1 MGNTVFKPT
10 DEQKEKAR
18 LLFDLWKTLGGNA
31 RAFDPLPEGMYNE
44 LIVIECVQTTSK
56 KGNPMIRVTLRDA
69 KTAREC
75 TTYVMNWV
83 PEYDTWKN
91 MERGDV
97 VAGLVTV
104 ENGFTKVEHRG
115 RVKHLLEVPPL
126 PNNTQGH
133 VSIIIY
139 DIEVFAYDFVIC
151 AKDLFT
157 GQKWEIVNDLE
168 GARQWYLDT
177 RDSMYTGYNSAS
189 YDNNVTRGYL
199 QGKDAY
205 QLSQVIINSD
215 DRGLVYKLYN
225 TSKTPILGA
234 DVYHAH
240 KGFSLKEHEGFM
252 GLEIKETDVD
262 FDNPEK
268 LTEEELRLE
277 IDYCWKDVD
286 ATELQFYKMIDPILA
301 KAFICA
307 MFGLDKRSFNQTEA
321 NLVAELMGAERPSEV
336 RDDLVAPFDLPDN
349 LHIETPEIL
358 QMFTGHEFE
367 LNKKGKPV
375 AKGTYVDPDTGY
387 TMKFGAGGVHGA
399 VPQFIHIGRFLQV
412 DAASLY
418 PWIYILFKVLSRN
431 VPDENKHLIREL
443 LDKRIEAKY
452 SDEEFTLVN
461 GVNVPMAVLVDGVK
475 RPVNS
480 LFGATGAEFNGLYDP
495 RYQFLTCIIGQC
507 VFSDFY
513 EGIKDRVQMIQT
525 NTDAHT
531 FIPNSEEDERIV
543 DEYVADLTKRT
554 GLKFDKD
561 EFIAIYQKDVNNYI
575 AIDAKGKVKMKGA
588 VAMTNGLKFSKA
600 VVSNAF
606 LNYVV
611 SGVDY
616 NEYIDQCDD
625 LRQFQIITKT
635 GWQFDKTVYVD
646 ADGVEHPAQ
655 KVNRVFATKD
665 PSRAVKLY
673 KVKTGEIVQE
683 EDEETEEIAFVKG
696 EDKYVKGLSNAPEN
710 FEISNER
717 IGEGITLDQVD
728 REYYKQE
735 VEQWLFLWFGE
746 DWKQRLDEAHEQ
758 YVKLYDSLP
767 EARTWYE

>member
-205 QLSQVIINSD
+205 QLSQAIINSE

-336 RDDLVAPFDLPDN
+336 RDDLVDPFDLPDN

-399 VPQFIHIGRFLQV
+399 VPQFIHIGRFLQD

-513 EGIKDRVQMIQT
+513 EGIKDHVQMIQT

-543 DEYVADLTKRT
+543 DEYVADLSERT

>member
-75 TTYVMNWV
+75 VTYVMNWV

-205 QLSQVIINSD
+205 QLSQAIINSD

-375 AKGTYVDPDTGY
+375 AKGTYVDPVTGY

-399 VPQFIHIGRFLQV
+399 VPQFIHIGRFLQD

-418 PWIYILFKVLSRN
+418 PWIYILFQVLSRN

-513 EGIKDRVQMIQT
+513 EGIKDHVQMIQT

-543 DEYVADLTKRT
+543 DEYVADLSKRT

-600 VVSNAF
+600 IVSNAF

-625 LRQFQIITKT
+625 LRQFQMITKT

-646 ADGVEHPAQ
+646 AEGVEHPAQ

-696 EDKYVKGLSNAPEN
+696 EDKYVLGINNAPEN

-735 VEQWLFLWFGE
+735 VERWLFLWFGE

>member
-91 MERGDV
+91 MERSDV
-97 VAGLVTV
+97 IAGLVTV

-205 QLSQVIINSD
+205 QLSQAIINSD

-375 AKGTYVDPDTGY
+375 AKGTYVDPVTGY

-399 VPQFIHIGRFLQV
+399 VPQFIHIGRFLQD

-418 PWIYILFKVLSRN
+418 PWIYILFQVLSRN

-513 EGIKDRVQMIQT
+513 EGIKDHVQMIQT

-543 DEYVADLTKRT
+543 DEYVADLSKRT

-600 VVSNAF
+600 IVSNAF

-625 LRQFQIITKT
+625 LRQFQMITKT

-646 ADGVEHPAQ
+646 AEGVEHPAQ

-683 EDEETEEIAFVKG
+683 EDEETAEIAFVKG
-696 EDKYVKGLSNAPEN
+696 EDKYVLGINNAPEN

-735 VEQWLFLWFGE
+735 VERWLFLWFGE

>member
-97 VAGLVTV
+97 VAGLVTI

-168 GARQWYLDT
+168 GARKWYLDT

-205 QLSQVIINSD
+205 QLSQAIINSD

-336 RDDLVAPFDLPDN
+336 RDDLVDPFDLPDN

-375 AKGTYVDPDTGY
+375 AKGTYVDPETGY

-399 VPQFIHIGRFLQV
+399 VPQFIHIGRFLQD

-452 SDEEFTLVN
+452 SNEEFTLVN

-513 EGIKDRVQMIQT
+513 EGIKDHVQMIQT

-543 DEYVADLTKRT
+543 DEYVADLSKRT

-600 VVSNAF
+600 IVSNAF

-616 NEYIDQCDD
+616 NEYIDECDD
-625 LRQFQIITKT
+625 LRQFQMITKT

-646 ADGVEHPAQ
+646 AEGVEHPAQ

-683 EDEETEEIAFVKG
+683 EDEETAEIAFVKG
-696 EDKYVKGLSNAPEN
+696 EDKYVLGINNAPEN

-735 VEQWLFLWFGE
+735 VERWLFLWFGE

>member
-56 KGNPMIRVTLRDA
+56 KGNPMIRVTLRDV

-205 QLSQVIINSD
+205 QLSQAIINSD

-399 VPQFIHIGRFLQV
+399 VPQFIHIGRFLQD

-513 EGIKDRVQMIQT
+513 EGIKDHVQMIQT

-543 DEYVADLTKRT
+543 DEYVADLSKRT

-616 NEYIDQCDD
+616 NEYIDECDD
-625 LRQFQIITKT
+625 LRQFQMITKT

-646 ADGVEHPAQ
+646 AEGVEHPAQ

-683 EDEETEEIAFVKG
+683 EDEETAEIAFVKG
-696 EDKYVKGLSNAPEN
+696 EDKYVLGINNAPEN

-735 VEQWLFLWFGE
+735 VERWLFLWFGE

>member
-205 QLSQVIINSD
+205 QLSQAIINSD

-336 RDDLVAPFDLPDN
+336 REDLVAPFDLPDN

-399 VPQFIHIGRFLQV
+399 VPQFIHIGRFLQD

-452 SDEEFTLVN
+452 SEEEFTLVN

-513 EGIKDRVQMIQT
+513 EGIKDHVQMIQT

-543 DEYVADLTKRT
+543 DEYVADLSKRT

-616 NEYIDQCDD
+616 NEYIDNCDD
-625 LRQFQIITKT
+625 LRQFQMITKT

-646 ADGVEHPAQ
+646 AQGVEHPAQ

-696 EDKYVKGLSNAPEN
+696 EDKYVLGINNAPEN

-717 IGEGITLDQVD
+717 IGEGVTLDQVD

-735 VEQWLFLWFGE
+735 VERWLFLWFGE

>member
-97 VAGLVTV
+97 VAGLVTI

-168 GARQWYLDT
+168 GARKWYLDT

-205 QLSQVIINSD
+205 QLSQAIINSD

-336 RDDLVAPFDLPDN
+336 RDDLVDPFDLPDN

-367 LNKKGKPV
+367 LNKKG
-375 AKGTYVDPDTGY
+375 
-387 TMKFGAGGVHGA
+387 
-399 VPQFIHIGRFLQV
+399 
-412 DAASLY
+412 
-418 PWIYILFKVLSRN
+418 
-431 VPDENKHLIREL
+431 
-443 LDKRIEAKY
+443 
-452 SDEEFTLVN
+452 
-461 GVNVPMAVLVDGVK
+461 
-475 RPVNS
+475 
-480 LFGATGAEFNGLYDP
+480 
-495 RYQFLTCIIGQC
+495 
-507 VFSDFY
+507 
-513 EGIKDRVQMIQT
+513 
-525 NTDAHT
+525 
-531 FIPNSEEDERIV
+531 
-543 DEYVADLTKRT
+543 
-554 GLKFDKD
+554 
-561 EFIAIYQKDVNNYI
+561 
-575 AIDAKGKVKMKGA
+575 
-588 VAMTNGLKFSKA
+588 
-600 VVSNAF
+600 
-606 LNYVV
+606 
-611 SGVDY
+611 
-616 NEYIDQCDD
+616 
-625 LRQFQIITKT
+625 
-635 GWQFDKTVYVD
+635 
-646 ADGVEHPAQ
+646 
-655 KVNRVFATKD
+655 
-665 PSRAVKLY
+665 
-673 KVKTGEIVQE
+673 
-683 EDEETEEIAFVKG
+683 
-696 EDKYVKGLSNAPEN
+696 
-710 FEISNER
+710 
-717 IGEGITLDQVD
+717 
-728 REYYKQE
+728 
-735 VEQWLFLWFGE
+735 
-746 DWKQRLDEAHEQ
+746 
-758 YVKLYDSLP
+758 
-767 EARTWYE
+767 

>member
-56 KGNPMIRVTLRDA
+56 KGNPMIRATLRDA

-97 VAGLVTV
+97 IAGLVTV

-205 QLSQVIINSD
+205 QLSQAIINSD

-399 VPQFIHIGRFLQV
+399 VPQFIHIGRFLQD

-513 EGIKDRVQMIQT
+513 EGIKDHVQMIQT

-543 DEYVADLTKRT
+543 DEYVADLSKRT

-625 LRQFQIITKT
+625 LRQFQMITKT

-646 ADGVEHPAQ
+646 AEGAEHPAQ

-683 EDEETEEIAFVKG
+683 EDEETAEIAFVKG
-696 EDKYVKGLSNAPEN
+696 EDKYVLGINNAPEN

-735 VEQWLFLWFGE
+735 VERWLFLWFGE

-758 YVKLYDSLP
+758 YIELYDSLP

>member
-1 MGNTVFKPT
+1 MPNTVFVPT
-10 DEQKEKAR
+10 SEQKEKAR

-31 RAFDPLPEGMYNE
+31 KAFDPLPAGIYPR
-44 LIVIECVQTTSK
+44 LIVLECVHTTSK
-56 KGNPMIRVTLRDA
+56 KGNPMIRVTLRDEN
-69 KTAREC
+69 TSREC
-75 TTYVMNWV
+75 TTYIMNWV
-83 PEYDTWKN
+83 PEYDEWKTIVK
-91 MERGDV
+91 GDIV
-97 VAGLVTV
+97 SGVLTKD
-104 ENGFTKVEHRG
+104 NGFSKIELRG
-115 RVKHLLEVPPL
+115 KRDHIDEIPPL
-126 PNNTQGH
+126 PNEGNGH
-133 VSIIIY
+133 VSIIVY
-139 DIEVFAYDFVIC
+139 DIEVFAYDFIIC
-151 AKDLFT
+151 AKDIFT
-157 GQKWEIVNDLE
+157 GEKWEIVNDLE
-168 GARQWYLDT
+168 LARKWYLET
-177 RDSMYTGYNSAS
+177 RDSMYTGYNSHS

-205 QLSQVIINSD
+205 QLSQAVIKSE
-215 DRGLVYKLYN
+215 DRGLVYKLFD

-240 KGFSLKEHEGFM
+240 KGFSLKEHEGYM

-262 FDNPEK
+262 FDNPKK
-268 LTEEELRLE
+268 LTQEQIELE
-277 IDYCWKDVD
+277 VAYCWKDVD
-286 ATELQFYKMIDPILA
+286 ATELQFYKMIDPMLA

-307 MFGLDKRSFNQTEA
+307 MFNLDKRSFNQTEA

-336 RDDLVAPFDLPDN
+336 RDDLVEPFELPDN
-349 LHIETPEIL
+349 LNIETPEIL
-358 QMFTGHEFE
+358 DMFVGHEFE

-375 AKGTYVDPDTGY
+375 AKGTYVDPETGY

-399 VPQFIHIGRFLQV
+399 VPQFIHIGRFLQD

-418 PWIYILFKVLSRN
+418 PWIYILFQVLSRN
-431 VPDENKHLIREL
+431 VPDEYKHLIREL
-443 LDKRIEAKY
+443 LEKRIEAKY
-452 SDEEFTLVN
+452 STEEFTVVN

-480 LFGATGAEFNGLYDP
+480 LFGATGAQFNGLYDP
-495 RYQFLTCIIGQC
+495 RYQFLTCVIGQC
-507 VFSDFY
+507 VFTDFY
-513 EGIKDRVQMIQT
+513 EGIKDHVQMIQT

-543 DEYVADLTKRT
+543 DEYVADLSKRT

-561 EFIAIYQKDVNNYI
+561 EYIAIYQKDVNNYI

-588 VAMTNGLKFSKA
+588 VAMTNGLKFSRA
-600 VVSNAF
+600 IVSNAF

-616 NEYIDQCDD
+616 NTYIDECDD

-665 PSRAVKLY
+665 PSKGVKLY

-683 EDEETEEIAFVKG
+683 EDEETQEIAFVKG
-696 EDKYVKGLSNAPEN
+696 DDQYVLGINNAPET

-717 IGEGITLDQVD
+717 IGEGITLDEVD

-735 VEQWLFLWFGE
+735 VERWLVLWFGE
-746 DWKQRLDEAHEQ
+746 DWKARLDEAHAQ
-758 YVKLYDSLP
+758 YVKLYETLP

>member
-1 MGNTVFKPT
+1 MGNTVFKPSK
-10 DEQKEKAR
+10 EQKDKAK

-31 RAFDPLPEGMYNE
+31 RAFDPLPAGMYNE
-44 LIVIECVQTTSK
+44 LIVIECVHTTSK
-56 KGNPMIRVTLRDA
+56 KGNPMIRVTLRDV

-83 PEYDTWKN
+83 PEYDTWKS

-97 VAGLVTV
+97 VAGLVSV

-126 PNNTQGH
+126 PNDTQGH

-157 GQKWEIVNDLE
+157 GQKWEIVNDLD
-168 GARQWYLDT
+168 GARKWYLET
-177 RDSMYTGYNSAS
+177 RDSLYTGYNSAS
-189 YDNNVTRGYL
+189 YDNNVMRGYM

-205 QLSQVIINSD
+205 QLSQAIINSD

-262 FDNPEK
+262 FDNPDK

-286 ATELQFYKMIDPILA
+286 ATELQFYNMIDPILA

-336 RDDLVAPFDLPDN
+336 RDDLVVPFDLPDN

-367 LNKKGKPV
+367 LNKKGKPI
-375 AKGTYVDPDTGY
+375 AKGTYVDPDTEY
-387 TMKFGAGGVHGA
+387 KMKFGAGGIHGA
-399 VPQFIHIGRFLQV
+399 VPQHIHIGRFLQV

-418 PWIYILFKVLSRN
+418 PNIYILFDVLSRN
-431 VPDENKHLIREL
+431 VPEENKHLIREL
-443 LDKRIEAKY
+443 LEKRIEAKY
-452 SDEEFTLVN
+452 TDEEFTVVN

-495 RYQFLTCIIGQC
+495 RYQFLTCVIGQC

-513 EGIKDRVQMIQT
+513 EGIKDHVEMIQT

-531 FIPNSEEDERIV
+531 FVPNSDEDERIV
-543 DEYVADLTKRT
+543 DEYVAGLTERT

-575 AIDAKGKVKMKGA
+575 AIDAKGKIKMKGA
-588 VAMTNGLKFSKA
+588 VSMTNGLKHSKA
-600 VVSNAF
+600 IVSNAF

-616 NEYIDQCDD
+616 NEYIVECDD
-625 LRQFQIITKT
+625 LRQFQMITKT

-646 ADGVEHPAQ
+646 ADGVEHEAQ

-665 PSRAVKLY
+665 PSRAVQLY
-673 KVKTGEIVQE
+673 KVKTGEMVQE
-683 EDEETEEIAFVKG
+683 EDAETEEIAFVKG
-696 EDKYVKGLSNAPEN
+696 EDKYVLGLNNAPEN

-735 VEQWLFLWFGE
+735 VERWLVLWFGE

-758 YVKLYDSLP
+758 YVRLCGELP
-767 EARTWYE
+767 TKRQYY